1 VEQLIPVETLRI
13 TVRVMRS
20 RLQMRN
26 RKLKE
31 EKKDEIPGIGKARS
45 ILLDAEP
52 ENALPLRNW

>member
-1 VEQLIPVETLRI
+1 
-13 TVRVMRS
+13 
-20 RLQMRN
+20 MRN